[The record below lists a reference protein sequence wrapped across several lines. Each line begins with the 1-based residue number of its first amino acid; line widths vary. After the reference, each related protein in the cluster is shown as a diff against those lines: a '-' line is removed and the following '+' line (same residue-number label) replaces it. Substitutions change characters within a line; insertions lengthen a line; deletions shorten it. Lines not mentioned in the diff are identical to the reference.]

1 MNTLNKQLFANR
13 VNHVPKSFIREILKV
28 ASMPDITSFAGG
40 LPNPA
45 LFPVKELALCAE
57 KVFNKKGTEALQYGA
72 SEGYYPLREFIAGR
86 YNEKQNLNIT
96 AENILITNGSQ
107 QALDLIGKVF
117 IDPGDEV
124 LLERPTY
131 LGALQC
137 FGMFEPQYREVSFN
151 EDGLDINQLKFALTD
166 GNIKLFYSVPN
177 FQNPTGGRY
186 SRENRLEIAETLQ
199 QYDSITIEDDPYGEI
214 SFSNDSLPT
223 LYSLNPEKTILLG
236 SFSKVISPGLRV
248 GWIVADTEFISK
260 ITIMKQASD
269 LHTSNLTQ
277 HILYEYLTTNNLD
290 QHISQ
295 IRKVYQNQRDVMILA
310 IQKYFP
316 ADVRYT
322 KPEGGMF
329 IWLTLPVRF
338 KARKFLQQAMD
349 KGIVFV
355 PGDNFYAS
363 RPDEQTLRLNFSNVS
378 VDKIT
383 DSMKILG
390 KILKT

>member
-45 LFPVKELALCAE
+45 LFPVEDLASCAA
-57 KVFNKKGTEALQYGA
+57 KVFSKKGAEALQYGA
-72 SEGYYPLREFIAGR
+72 SEGYYLLREFIANR
-86 YNEKQNLNIT
+86 YNDKQNLNIS

-117 IDPGDEV
+117 INPGDEV

-137 FGMFEPQYREVSFN
+137 FGMFEPRYREVNFN
-151 EDGLDINQLKFALTD
+151 GEGLDINQLKFALTD
-166 GNIKLFYSVPN
+166 GDVKLFYSIPN

-186 SRENRLEIAETLQ
+186 SLINRLAIVETLREH
-199 QYDSITIEDDPYGEI
+199 DLITIEDDPYGEI
-214 SFSNDSLPT
+214 SFSGYSLPT
-223 LYSLNPEKTILLG
+223 LYSFNPDKTILLG

-248 GWIVADTEFISK
+248 GWIVANKEIISK

-277 HILYEYLTTNNLD
+277 QILYEYLTNYDLD

-295 IRKVYQNQRDVMILA
+295 IRKVYKNQRDVMISA
-310 IQKYFP
+310 IQRFFP
-316 ADVRYT
+316 YDVRYA

-329 IWLTLPVRF
+329 IWLTLPNRF
-338 KARKFLQQAMD
+338 KAREFLQQAMD

-355 PGDNFYAS
+355 PGDTFYAS
-363 RPDEQTLRLNFSNVS
+363 KPDEQTLRLNFSNVS
-378 VDKIT
+378 EDKLT
-383 DSMKILG
+383 QAMKILG
-390 KILKT
+390 ELLKT

>member
-28 ASMPDITSFAGG
+28 AAMPDITSFAGG
-40 LPNPA
+40 LPNPS
-45 LFPVKELALCAE
+45 LFPVSELSKCAE
-57 KVFNKKGTEALQYGA
+57 KLFRERGMEALQYGA
-72 SEGYYPLREFIAGR
+72 SEGYYPLRELIAKR
-86 YNEKQNLNIT
+86 YNERQNLNIT

-117 IDPGDEV
+117 IDPGDQI

-137 FGMFEPQYREVSFN
+137 FGMFEPVYREVNFDEN
-151 EDGLDINQLKFALTD
+151 GLDINQLKLELTKGD
-166 GNIKLFYSVPN
+166 IKLFYSVPN

-186 SRENRLEIAETLQ
+186 SVQNRIEIAATLQ
-199 QYDSITIEDDPYGEI
+199 EYEMITIEDDPYGEI
-214 SFSNDSLPT
+214 SFSEDFFPT
-223 LYSLNPEKTILLG
+223 LYSFNPDETVLLG

-248 GWIVADTEFISK
+248 GWIVANKEFISK

-277 HILYEYLTTNNLD
+277 QILYEYLTTYDLD

-295 IRKVYQNQRDVMILA
+295 IRRVYKNQRDVMIAA
-310 IQKYFP
+310 IQKFFP

-322 KPEGGMF
+322 KPDGGMF
-329 IWLTLPVRF
+329 IWLILPKRF
-338 KARKFLQQAMD
+338 KAREFLQQAMD

-355 PGDNFYAS
+355 PGDTFYAS
-363 RPDEQTLRLNFSNVS
+363 KPDEQTLRLNFSNVPE
-378 VDKIT
+378 DKIT
-383 DSMKILG
+383 KSMQTLG
-390 KILKT
+390 ELLKT

>member
-1 MNTLNKQLFANR
+1 MNTLNNQLFANR

-45 LFPVKELALCAE
+45 LFPVNELSKCAE
-57 KVFNKKGTEALQYGA
+57 KLFRERGVEALQYGA
-72 SEGYYPLREFIAGR
+72 SEGYYPLREWIAKR
-86 YNEKQNLNIT
+86 YNERQNLNIT

-117 IDPGDEV
+117 INPGDEV

-137 FGMFEPQYREVSFN
+137 FGMFEPLYREVSFN
-151 EDGLDINQLKFALTD
+151 EHGLDINQLKFALTD
-166 GNIKLFYSVPN
+166 GDIKLFYSVPN

-186 SRENRLEIAETLQ
+186 SLENRLKIAATLREH
-199 QYDSITIEDDPYGEI
+199 DLITIEDDPYGEI
-214 SFSNDSLPT
+214 SFAGDSLPT
-223 LYSLNPEKTILLG
+223 LFSFNPDKTVLLG

-248 GWIVADTEFISK
+248 GWIVANKEIISK

-277 HILYEYLTTNNLD
+277 QILYEYLTTYDLD

-295 IRKVYQNQRDVMILA
+295 IRRVYKSQRDVMIA
-310 IQKYFP
+310 GIRRFFP
-316 ADVRYT
+316 PDIHYI

-329 IWLTLPVRF
+329 IWLTLPQRF
-338 KARKFLQQAMD
+338 KARKFLQQAMEKD
-349 KGIVFV
+349 IVFV
-355 PGDNFYAS
+355 
-363 RPDEQTLRLNFSNVS
+363 
-378 VDKIT
+378 
-383 DSMKILG
+383 
-390 KILKT
+390 

>member
-1 MNTLNKQLFANR
+1 MNTLNNQLFADR

-40 LPNPA
+40 LPNPL
-45 LFPVKELALCAE
+45 LFPVNELSKCAE
-57 KVFNKKGTEALQYGA
+57 KLFRERGVEVLQYGA
-72 SEGYYPLREFIAGR
+72 SEGYYPLREIIANR

-117 IDPGDEV
+117 INPGDEV

-137 FGMFEPQYREVSFN
+137 FGMFESHYREVSFN
-151 EDGLDINQLKFALTD
+151 DGGLDIDQLRIELTD
-166 GNIKLFYSVPN
+166 GDVKLFYSVPN

-186 SRENRLEIAETLQ
+186 TLENRLDIVNTLKEH
-199 QYDSITIEDDPYGEI
+199 DLVTIEDDPYGEI
-214 SFSNDSLPT
+214 SFSGDLFPT
-223 LYSLNPEKTILLG
+223 LYSFRPDKTILLG

-248 GWIVADTEFISK
+248 GWIVANKEIISK
-260 ITIMKQASD
+260 LIIMKQASD

-277 HILYEYLTTNNLD
+277 QILYEYLTKYNLD

-295 IRKVYQNQRDVMILA
+295 IRKIYKNQRDVMFEA

-316 ADVRYT
+316 ADVLYT

-329 IWLTLPVRF
+329 IWLTLPHRF
-338 KARKFLQQAMD
+338 NARKLLQLAMN

-355 PGDNFYAS
+355 PGDTFYAS
-363 RPDEQTLRLNFSNVS
+363 KPDEQTLRLNFSNIPEN
-378 VDKIT
+378 KIT
-383 DSMKILG
+383 KSMKILG
-390 KILKT
+390 ELLNT